1 MNAGNIDVN
10 NRGYMETDTTETS
23 GKSEKSF

>member
-1 MNAGNIDVN
+1 MNTDDIDVN